1 MTERP
6 GPDEVIELGAVTLRR
21 YRDDDLDDLV
31 RAVGESEDHRWS
43 RRSGCPAWT
52 GWRSCTTS

>member
-21 YRDDDLDDLV
+21 YRDDDPPPEKGTGVGVIWRLV
-31 RAVGESEDHRWS
+31 R
-43 RRSGCPAWT
+43 
-52 GWRSCTTS
+52 